1 MLKGAF
7 KRRLPRVAAPTFS
20 ILGIFWM
27 LSTIFGASGLGR
39 KQSEQAQF
47 SIFFR
52 KTVLSA
58 QMRGFLINI
67 SILFYKN
74 NPHKME
80 KARGESHSSERNCVS
95 L

>member
-27 LSTIFGASGLGR
+27 LSTIVGASGLGR
-39 KQSEQAQF
+39 KQSDQAQF
-47 SIFFR
+47 SILVFYFIR
-52 KTVLSA
+52 TI
-58 QMRGFLINI
+58 LI
-67 SILFYKN
+67 KR
-74 NPHKME
+74 E
-80 KARGESHSSERNCVS
+80 KERGEYHSSERNCVS

>member
-27 LSTIFGASGLGR
+27 LSTIVGASGLGR

-47 SIFFR
+47 AIFFS
-52 KTVLSA
+52 KDCFECTNEI
-58 QMRGFLINI
+58 GFLINI

-74 NPHKME
+74 NPHRME
-80 KARGESHSSERNCVS
+80 K
-95 L
+95 

>member
-1 MLKGAF
+1 MESRTLTRRVTARMLKGAF

-47 SIFFR
+47 S
-52 KTVLSA
+52 
-58 QMRGFLINI
+58 N
-67 SILFYKN
+67 LF
-74 NPHKME
+74 
-80 KARGESHSSERNCVS
+80 SERLIWVHKWDRLS
-95 L
+95 YQY